1 MKSHPLDLHRNRGYV
16 GRNAQESDMSSSEAT
31 EIIATVM
38 PSAIRRLAG
47 LLILAVLGGLL
58 VYVALATPPA
68 SILWRV
74 FLLGLGGVVLWLA
87 ENMRRAT
94 KIGVVLTQD
103 ALQTTDG
110 QVLVRVNDML
120 GVVRGS
126 FSLKPSNGFS
136 VLTKDRQ
143 ARGWAPGLWW
153 RFGKR
158 VGVGGVTAASQA
170 KFMSEV
176 LAAMLAER
184 GIGR

>member
-1 MKSHPLDLHRNRGYV
+1 MPD
-16 GRNAQESDMSSSEAT
+16 T
-31 EIIATVM
+31 EILATVM
-38 PSAIRRLAG
+38 PSTTRRFVGLMMLAI
-47 LLILAVLGGLL
+47 LGGLL

-68 SILWRV
+68 SLGWRA
-74 FLLGLGGVVLWLA
+74 FLLGLGGVVLFLA
-87 ENMRRAT
+87 EKMRRAT
-94 KIGVVLTQD
+94 LIGVVLTKD
-103 ALQTTDG
+103 ELRTSDG
-110 QVLVRVNDML
+110 QVLVRVEDML

-136 VLTKDRQ
+136 VLTRARQ
-143 ARGWAPGLWW
+143 QRAWAPGIWW

-170 KFMSEV
+170 KYMAEI

>member
-1 MKSHPLDLHRNRGYV
+1 
-16 GRNAQESDMSSSEAT
+16 MSEV

-38 PSAIRRLAG
+38 PSKVRRFAG
-47 LLILAVLGGLL
+47 VLMLSILGGML
-58 VYVALATPPA
+58 VYVAMATPPS

-74 FLLGLGGVVLWLA
+74 FLLGLGGLVLWLA
-87 ENMRRAT
+87 EKMRRAT
-94 KIGVVLTQD
+94 KVGVVLTRD
-103 ALQTTDG
+103 DLRTTDG
-110 QVLVRVNDML
+110 RVLVAVDEMT

-136 VLTKDRQ
+136 VLTKTRQ
-143 ARGWAPGLWW
+143 ASAWAPGIWW

-176 LAAMLAER
+176 LAGMLAER

>member
-1 MKSHPLDLHRNRGYV
+1 
-16 GRNAQESDMSSSEAT
+16 MSEN
-31 EIIATVM
+31 EVIATVM
-38 PSAIRRLAG
+38 PSAIRRYAG
-47 LLILAVLGGLL
+47 LLMLAILGGLL

-68 SILWRV
+68 SVLWRM
-74 FLLGLGGVVLWLA
+74 FLLGFGALVLWLA

-94 KIGVVLTQD
+94 QAGVVLTRD

-110 QVLVRVNDML
+110 LILVRVEDMS

-136 VLTKDRQ
+136 VLTKERQ
-143 ARGWAPGLWW
+143 TRGWAPGLWW

-158 VGVGGVTAASQA
+158 VGIGGVTAASQA
-170 KFMSEV
+170 KYMAEV

-184 GIGR
+184 GITR

>member
-1 MKSHPLDLHRNRGYV
+1 
-16 GRNAQESDMSSSEAT
+16 MSET
-31 EIIATVM
+31 ENPEIIATVM
-38 PSAIRRLAG
+38 PSTIRRYAG
-47 LLILAVLGGLL
+47 LLILLLLGGML
-58 VYVALATPPA
+58 VYVALAMPPA

-74 FLLGLGGVVLWLA
+74 FLLGFGAVVLWLA

-94 KIGVVLTQD
+94 KIGVVLTRD

-110 QVLVRVNDML
+110 QVLVRVEDMQ

-136 VLTKDRQ
+136 VLTKERQ
-143 ARGWAPGLWW
+143 TRGWAPGVWW
-153 RFGKR
+153 KFGKR

-170 KFMSEV
+170 KFMSEL

>member
-1 MKSHPLDLHRNRGYV
+1 M
-16 GRNAQESDMSSSEAT
+16 SDSEVI
-31 EIIATVM
+31 EVIATVM
-38 PSAIRRLAG
+38 PSAIRRFAG

-58 VYVALATPPA
+58 VYVAMATPPA
-68 SILWRV
+68 SMLFRV
-74 FLLGLGGVVLWLA
+74 LLLGLGGVVLWLA
-87 ENMRRAT
+87 EKMRRAT
-94 KIGVVLTQD
+94 KIGVVLTKD

-110 QVLVRVNDML
+110 QVLVRVDDML

-136 VLTKDRQ
+136 VLTKERQ
-143 ARGWAPGLWW
+143 TRGWAPGIWW

-158 VGVGGVTAASQA
+158 VGIGGVTAASQA

-176 LAAMLAER
+176 LAAMLTER

>member
-1 MKSHPLDLHRNRGYV
+1 MS
-16 GRNAQESDMSSSEAT
+16 ESK
-31 EIIATVM
+31 IIATVM
-38 PSAIRRLAG
+38 PSMIRRYAG
-47 LLILAVLGGLL
+47 LLILTVLGGLL
-58 VYVALATPPA
+58 VYVAMATPPA
-68 SILWRV
+68 SILLRV

-87 ENMRRAT
+87 EKMRRAT

-110 QVLVRVNDML
+110 QVLVRVDDML

-136 VLTKDRQ
+136 VLTKTRQ
-143 ARGWAPGLWW
+143 ARGWAPGIWW
-153 RFGKR
+153 RLGKR

-176 LAAMLAER
+176 LAAMLSER

>member
-1 MKSHPLDLHRNRGYV
+1 M
-16 GRNAQESDMSSSEAT
+16 SDS

-38 PSAIRRLAG
+38 PSPVRRYAG
-47 LLILAVLGGLL
+47 LLMLTVLGGLL

-68 SILWRV
+68 SILWRA
-74 FLLGLGGVVLWLA
+74 FLLGLGGLVLWLA
-87 ENMRRAT
+87 EKMRRAT
-94 KIGVVLTQD
+94 MVGVVLT
-103 ALQTTDG
+103 AEGLLTTDG
-110 QVLVRVNDML
+110 QLLVPVEQMV

-176 LAAMLAER
+176 LAAMLAEAGVR
-184 GIGR
+184 R

>member
-1 MKSHPLDLHRNRGYV
+1 M
-16 GRNAQESDMSSSEAT
+16 SDSEAI

-58 VYVALATPPA
+58 VYVAMATPPA
-68 SILWRV
+68 SMLFRV
-74 FLLGLGGVVLWLA
+74 LLLGLGGVVLWLA
-87 ENMRRAT
+87 EKMRRAT

-110 QVLVRVNDML
+110 QVLVRVDDML

-136 VLTKDRQ
+136 VLTRERQ
-143 ARGWAPGLWW
+143 TRGWAPGIWW

-158 VGVGGVTAASQA
+158 VGIGGVTAASQA

-176 LAAMLAER
+176 LAAMLTER

>member
-1 MKSHPLDLHRNRGYV
+1 MS
-16 GRNAQESDMSSSEAT
+16 ESK
-31 EIIATVM
+31 IIATVM
-38 PSAIRRLAG
+38 PSMIRRYAG
-47 LLILAVLGGLL
+47 LLILTVLGGIL
-58 VYVALATPPA
+58 VYVAMATPPA
-68 SILWRV
+68 SILLRV

-110 QVLVRVNDML
+110 QVLVRVDDML

-136 VLTKDRQ
+136 VLTKTRQ
-143 ARGWAPGLWW
+143 APGWAPGIWW

-158 VGVGGVTAASQA
+158 VGVGGITAASQA

-176 LAAMLAER
+176 LAAMLSER

>member
-1 MKSHPLDLHRNRGYV
+1 
-16 GRNAQESDMSSSEAT
+16 MSETETT
-31 EIIATVM
+31 EIVAAEIVATVM
-38 PSAIRRLAG
+38 PSTIRRYAG
-47 LLILAVLGGLL
+47 MLILTVLGGLL

-74 FLLGLGGVVLWLA
+74 FLLGFGGLVLWLA

-94 KIGVVLTQD
+94 KMGVVLTQD
-103 ALQTTDG
+103 ALLTTDG
-110 QVLVRVNDML
+110 QVLVRVDDML

-143 ARGWAPGLWW
+143 TRGWAPGLWW

-184 GIGR
+184 GISR